1 MRTANVVVTALGL
14 LATALAV
21 FISWRGRRLPTTN
34 TPVEVLPSAGV
45 AALDGLRVLAAS
57 LSAGVVAGA
66 LVPGLGGRL
75 LMRVLGATS
84 GNGAQGRLTEAEEV
98 VGEITFDGSLG
109 FLIFVGL
116 GGGLVSALLYLVV
129 RRILPSS
136 AWSAGLVF
144 GLILLALFGTADPLS
159 PDNVDFKILRPLPLA
174 VAMIAAAALL
184 FGTTFAA
191 LMSRIEGRLRT
202 ADRGWRRHAPYASFV
217 FLILPPFALA
227 AAIYVA
233 VRVLSRGR
241 IGVALD
247 RVGNRW
253 VTGTLVV
260 AGSLVSLAI
269 VLSAVR
275 QILD

>member
-1 MRTANVVVTALGL
+1 MRTANIVVTALGL
-14 LATALAV
+14 LAIALAIV
-21 FISWRGRRLPTTN
+21 VSWRGRRLPTTN
-34 TPVEVLPSAGV
+34 SPVEVLPSSRV

-66 LVPGLGGRL
+66 LVAGFGGRL
-75 LMRVLGATS
+75 LMRVLGSTS

-116 GGGLVSALLYLVV
+116 GGGLVSALLYLLM
-129 RRILPSS
+129 RRVLPSS

-144 GLILLALFGTADPLS
+144 GLVLLALFGTADPLS

-184 FGTTFAA
+184 FGTTFVA
-191 LMSRIEGRLRT
+191 LMSRFERRLRT
-202 ADRGWRRHAPYASFV
+202 TDGGWRRHAPYASLV
-217 FLILPPFALA
+217 FLGLPPFALA
-227 AAIYVA
+227 AAVYMA

-253 VTGTLVV
+253 VTGTVVV

-269 VLSAVR
+269 FLSAVQ